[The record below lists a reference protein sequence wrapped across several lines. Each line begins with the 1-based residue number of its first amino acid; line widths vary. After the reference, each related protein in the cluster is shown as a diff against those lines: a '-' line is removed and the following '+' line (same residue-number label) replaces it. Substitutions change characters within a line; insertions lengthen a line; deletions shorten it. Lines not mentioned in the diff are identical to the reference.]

1 MSAIDETVKSK
12 DSQAE
17 RTAEILEH
25 AFTIAR
31 EVVDG
36 ENILPSRPEGWF
48 ADGPHLSSAGHE
60 LDEVIEAVRQVIT
73 ETPSSA
79 GSRFFNQ
86 LFGGRD
92 PVATFAEILTTLT
105 NTSMYTFK
113 VAGPQILIEKEVVA
127 RMAAKVGYENGD
139 GILAPG
145 GSMANLTALI
155 VARNEAVSGVRDAG
169 FDGTRYTVYTSEAGH
184 YSTRKNAGIVGL
196 GRDSVREVATD
207 GRGRMDVACLKR
219 MIAED
224 RAVGFIPIMI
234 NATAGTTVLGAFD
247 PLSEIAEVAE
257 SEKVWMHVDGALGGS
272 VLLSEKHRHLLE
284 GSQLADSFT
293 WNAHKMMGVP
303 LSCSA
308 ILMKERGLLGRHFN
322 EDAGYLFQADV
333 DDLNPGTRSIQCG
346 RRNDALKLWAAW
358 LYHGDEGYRA
368 RLDHLFDLAHFA
380 ADRIKADP
388 ALDLVASP
396 ESIAVCFEVKG
407 SSAGDICRCL
417 DLENRLKVGFGE
429 VAGRQAIRLVCVN
442 PDLEEQDI
450 AFALDEIK
458 GAGGQ
463 RRQERA

>member
-1 MSAIDETVKSK
+1 MSRIDETRKLIG
-12 DSQAE
+12 SQAE
-17 RTAEILEH
+17 RTAEILRT
-25 AFTIAR
+25 AFTVAR
-31 EVVDG
+31 QVVDG
-36 ENILPSRPEGWF
+36 ENSLPERPEGWF
-48 ADGPHLSSAGHE
+48 ADGPHLSSAGHG
-60 LDEVIEAVRQVIT
+60 LDEVVEAVRQVIT

-79 GSRFFNQ
+79 GLRFYNQ

-113 VAGPQILIEKEVVA
+113 VAGPQILIEKEVIT

-155 VARNEAVSGVRDAG
+155 VARNEALSGVRDGG
-169 FDGTRYTVYTSEAGH
+169 FDGARHTVYTSQAGH
-184 YSTRKNAGIVGL
+184 YSTRKNAGITGL
-196 GRDSVREVATD
+196 GRDYVREVATD
-207 GRGRMDVACLKR
+207 GRGRMDVASLER
-219 MIAED
+219 TIAED
-224 RAVGFIPIMI
+224 RVAGFKPIMI

-247 PLSEIAEVAE
+247 PLVEIAEVAA
-257 SEKVWMHVDGALGGS
+257 SENIWMHVDGALGGS

-308 ILMKERGLLGRHFN
+308 ILMKERGLLAQHFN

-368 RLDHLFDLAHFA
+368 RLDHLFDLAQFA
-380 ADRIKADP
+380 AGRINSDP
-388 ALDLVASP
+388 ALDLVADP

-407 SSAGDICRCL
+407 HSAGEVCRRL
-417 DLENRLKVGFGE
+417 DHENRLKIGFGE

-442 PDLEEQDI
+442 PDLEEHDI
-450 AFALDEIK
+450 ASALDEIK
-458 GAGGQ
+458 AVGG
-463 RRQERA
+463 

>member
-1 MSAIDETVKSK
+1 MSGIDETRNPKG
-12 DSQAE
+12 SQAE
-17 RTAEILEH
+17 RTAEILRT
-25 AFTIAR
+25 ALTVAR
-31 EVVDG
+31 EVIDG
-36 ENILPSRPEGWF
+36 ENSLPSRPEGWF
-48 ADGPHLSSAGHE
+48 AEGPHLSSAGHE
-60 LDEVIEAVRQVIT
+60 LDEVVEAVRQVIT

-92 PVATFAEILTTLT
+92 PVATFAEIVTTLT

-155 VARNEAVSGVRDAG
+155 VARNQALPGVRNAG
-169 FDGTRYTVYTSEAGH
+169 LDGTRHTVYTSEAGH
-184 YSTRKNAGIVGL
+184 YSTRKNAGMTGL

-207 GRGRMDVACLKR
+207 GRGRMDVACLGK
-219 MIAED
+219 MIAKD
-224 RAVGFIPIMI
+224 RAAGLNPIMI

-247 PLSEIAEVAE
+247 PLCEIAEVAA
-257 SEKVWMHVDGALGGS
+257 SEKIWMHVDGALGGS

-284 GSQLADSFT
+284 GSHLADSFT

-308 ILMKERGLLGRHFN
+308 ILMKERGLLAQHFN
-322 EDAGYLFQADV
+322 EDATYLFQTDI

-358 LYHGDEGYRA
+358 LYHGDEGYGA
-368 RLDHLFDLAHFA
+368 RLDHLFDLAQFA
-380 ADRIKADP
+380 AGRIEADS
-388 ALDLVASP
+388 ALNLVAFP

-407 SSAGDICRCL
+407 NSAGDICRRL
-417 DLENRLKVGFGE
+417 DLENRLKIGFGE

-442 PDLEEQDI
+442 PDLEKEDI

-458 GAGGQ
+458 AVAGLEGL
-463 RRQERA
+463 A